1 MKIYRL
7 VLNIDP
13 KSLDTEMSL
22 SLLSPSSSLVMCAR
36 SALPGM
42 PPRLALPL
50 PGRPPRLALASRK
63 LVGLDSG
70 RSTKVG
76 MQKTPVGCQ
85 KVELNLLSMA
95 DLATLGDENL
105 NERGA

>member
-7 VLNIDP
+7 VLNIGP

-36 SALPGM
+36 SALPAM
-42 PPRLALPL
+42 PPCLALPL

-63 LVGLDSG
+63 LVGMLL
-70 RSTKVG
+70 TKVG

-105 NERGA
+105 NEKGGMI

>member
-7 VLNIDP
+7 VLNIGP

-22 SLLSPSSSLVMCAR
+22 SLFSPSSSLVMCAR
-36 SALPGM
+36 SALPAM

-63 LVGLDSG
+63 LVGLDSLL
-70 RSTKVG
+70 TKVG

-95 DLATLGDENL
+95 VLATLCDENL